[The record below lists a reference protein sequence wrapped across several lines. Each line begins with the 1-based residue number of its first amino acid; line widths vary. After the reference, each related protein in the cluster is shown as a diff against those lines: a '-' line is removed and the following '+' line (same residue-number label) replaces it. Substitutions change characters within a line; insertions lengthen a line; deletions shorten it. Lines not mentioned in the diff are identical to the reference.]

1 MPVNGLEPCI
11 KDSHAIF
18 ITGNSLIA
26 IIFIAIERE
35 PAQLQITRVFIKII
49 RFAID
54 RFKAFMP
61 GTLGR
66 HVSAALKY
74 PFLIENVIKARAIP
88 ALIQPD

>member
-11 KDSHAIF
+11 KDSPAIF

-35 PAQLQITRVFIKII
+35 PAQFQITRVFIKII

-54 RFKAFMP
+54 RF
-61 GTLGR
+61 
-66 HVSAALKY
+66 
-74 PFLIENVIKARAIP
+74 
-88 ALIQPD
+88 